1 MGVKSLLLWWRG
13 DWRGEGSAS
22 VAAWREMAPFSFR
35 LMATDIVSAVYN
47 NVAQLFIGK
56 IYSPVELG
64 FFNQA
69 QKIKDLPVQSAV
81 LSVQTVT
88 YPALAKIKDD
98 ATKFAESFRKVLM
111 INVFVMTPV
120 AVGMSA
126 VAEPL
131 FDVML
136 GEKWAQTVP
145 YFEVIALAGIFY
157 PLAMVA
163 YNVLKV
169 HSNGA
174 VIFRLE
180 LLKKA
185 IMTIVLALT
194 IPRSTMAIAWGLVAM
209 TVVEFVVN
217 FAATR
222 TYTSLSW
229 WRMVQTL
236 LPSLA
241 VAGLMYISVGAVGF
255 LFGSA
260 LAPLWLLLVQIAVGV
275 AVYTISSWAYNLEAF
290 SELKGVVKGL
300 IKR

>member
-1 MGVKSLLLWWRG
+1 
-13 DWRGEGSAS
+13 
-22 VAAWREMAPFSFR
+22 
-35 LMATDIVSAVYN
+35 
-47 NVAQLFIGK
+47 
-56 IYSPVELG
+56 
-64 FFNQA
+64 
-69 QKIKDLPVQSAV
+69 
-81 LSVQTVT
+81 
-88 YPALAKIKDD
+88 
-98 ATKFAESFRKVLM
+98 
-111 INVFVMTPV
+111 
-120 AVGMSA
+120 MSA
-126 VAEPL
+126 VAKPL

-136 GEKWAQTVP
+136 GDKWAQTVP

-222 TYTSLSW
+222 RYTSLSW

-241 VAGLMYISVGAVGF
+241 VAGLMYISVEAVGF
-255 LFGSA
+255 LFCSA

-275 AVYTISSWAYNLEAF
+275 AVYTISAWAYDLEAF
-290 SELKGVVKGL
+290 GELKGVVKSL